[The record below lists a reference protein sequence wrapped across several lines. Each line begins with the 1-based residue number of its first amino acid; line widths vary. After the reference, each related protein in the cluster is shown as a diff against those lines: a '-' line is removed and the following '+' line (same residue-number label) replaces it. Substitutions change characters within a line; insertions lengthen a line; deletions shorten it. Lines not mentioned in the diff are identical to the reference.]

1 MVFGWVNFIFWQ
13 FMLVQYG
20 TYIAFSW
27 DIMEP
32 ITCCMTM
39 GDAYLAYIFWFW
51 NKKSWGVKG
60 VWSTIYERKKLR
72 LMRKQKVEE

>member
-1 MVFGWVNFIFWQ
+1 MEDIEQKADRKARLTVFGWVNFIFWQ

-20 TYIAFSW
+20 TYVAFSW

-39 GDAYLAYIFWFW
+39 GDAVMAYLFWFW
-51 NKKSWGVKG
+51 NKNSYNVSG
-60 VWSTIYERKKLR
+60 IF
-72 LMRKQKVEE
+72 